1 MTEQQQEWNENQ
13 TEVYK
18 KWFRNLGF
26 HYHIT
31 IGMKPNKMMKQY
43 SLEKHL
49 DYLEYRLNK
58 IYLDRKWSKRNVQ
71 EKFYF
76 LGFREGNLSSGTLH
90 YHLLLHVPEIYRN
103 KDIDMKEMI
112 KEYYRGKQPISDI
125 KHISE
130 YENQDIRYPMKELRI
145 IWTKLCSI
153 VDRYRQDS
161 SNDNWFMSSFVNE
174 TGDVL
179 KSSGNGHSRSVDLT
193 DFC

>member
-1 MTEQQQEWNENQ
+1 MTEQQEWNENK
-13 TEVYK
+13 TEEYK
-18 KWFRNLGF
+18 KWFRRLGF

-31 IGMKPNKMMKQY
+31 IGMKPDKMMKQHT
-43 SLEKHL
+43 LEKHL

-58 IYLDRKWSKRNVQ
+58 MYLDRKWSKRSVQ

-76 LGFREGNLSSGTLH
+76 LGFREGNLGSGTLH
-90 YHLLLHVPEIYRN
+90 YHLLLHVPDVFRN
-103 KDIDMKEMI
+103 TDIDIKDSI
-112 KEYYRGKQPISDI
+112 KEHYRGKQPISDI

-161 SNDNWFMSSFVNE
+161 SNDNWFMSSFVNQ

-179 KSSGNGHSRSVDLT
+179 KSSENQQSRSVDLT